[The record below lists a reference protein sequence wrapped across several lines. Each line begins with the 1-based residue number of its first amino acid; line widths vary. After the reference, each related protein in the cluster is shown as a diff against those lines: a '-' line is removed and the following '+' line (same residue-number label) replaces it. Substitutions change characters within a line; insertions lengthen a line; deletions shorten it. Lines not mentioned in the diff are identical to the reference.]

1 MEFLLQDEYEEQV
14 RGVENAYEALKHS
27 YVQLEVRTMELQS
40 QLAMANRMHSHAG
53 MNRSGSSSSMM
64 QGHKS
69 SIQRKR
75 GSTSANVDIELPA
88 TIMTSGGSS
97 GLDRS
102 FMVGSPPSSNGSIG
116 SDKSEVIRRALE
128 MGGIVQD
135 GFLQEGENR
144 SPEVGSA
151 VSAREAFAVAGSNSS
166 SVNGAGAGFILK

>member
-1 MEFLLQDEYEEQV
+1 
-14 RGVENAYEALKHS
+14 
-27 YVQLEVRTMELQS
+27 MELQS
-40 QLAMANRMHSHAG
+40 QLAMANRMHSHGG
-53 MNRSGSSSSMM
+53 MNRSGSSSSM
-64 QGHKS
+64 QVHKS
-69 SIQRKR
+69 SVQRKR

-128 MGGIVQD
+128 MGGIIQD

-144 SPEVGSA
+144 SPEIGSA
-151 VSAREAFAVAGSNSS
+151 VSAREAFAVASNSS
-166 SVNGAGAGFILK
+166 SVNGAGGFILK